1 MWFWNYFRCIWK
13 NGVWNYPNWQISK
26 WKMERNNLPGLNST
40 RAMSATVKVKK
51 CKFPKFDQS
60 QRDGWGDRQ
69 QICCLVE
76 SFGRTRDDPSLVSF
90 DRKVHKRPPGWPP
103 GSLSGL
109 PCWRLRLTC
118 HAFRGF
124 NNTWQCCPC
133 PPSWPFHILELDPC
147 DNITKVTHISGAGK
161 IF

>member
-1 MWFWNYFRCIWK
+1 MYLK
-13 NGVWNYPNWQISK
+13 K
-26 WKMERNNLPGLNST
+26 WGLELSQLANIHIKKERNDLPGLNST

-60 QRDGWGDRQ
+60 QRDGLGDRK

-109 PCWRLRLTC
+109 PC
-118 HAFRGF
+118 
-124 NNTWQCCPC
+124 
-133 PPSWPFHILELDPC
+133 
-147 DNITKVTHISGAGK
+147 
-161 IF
+161 